1 MTTRPADVRRP
12 NIFALLAIGA
22 FVAFS
27 MQIIVPALPVMARD
41 LRASPAVIQLSLT
54 LFMVTV
60 SFAQLFYGPYSDRH
74 GRRRPLIFGM
84 VLAAVFSI
92 ACIFV
97 PDAWSLVLA
106 RIGLALGVCA
116 GMVLCRAM
124 VRDSYPQDR
133 SAVMMAYLNT
143 GIALGPML
151 APLVGGVL
159 TIAFGWR
166 SMFVLLSMIAC
177 ALVVVSVRMPETHFQ
192 RGSSTTPRG
201 MLRDFRS
208 LVLDPRFSGFA
219 FAFGLQA
226 GTYFLFAGSAAFLTM
241 DVLGRTEAEYGAY
254 FVVVPLMYLSGNL
267 LSVRLAK
274 RFSPVALAVAGTV
287 LTVAAGAILLVAA
300 LLLPLSPLVLFL
312 PMIPFQ
318 IGQGLMSAP
327 SMSIAIG
334 ANPRMIGSAAGLFG
348 FIQMMT
354 PAAFTLLIGVLP
366 LGTAWPM
373 GAAMFVTAVASL
385 AVLMFGVRTMKRA
398 A

>member
-1 MTTRPADVRRP
+1 MTTGPADVRRP

-22 FVAFS
+22 FVAFA

-41 LRASPAVIQLSLT
+41 LRASPTVIQLSLT

-60 SFAQLFYGPYSDRH
+60 SFAQLFYGPYSDRN
-74 GRRRPLIFGM
+74 GRRKPLIFGM
-84 VLAAVFSI
+84 ALAAAFSI
-92 ACIFV
+92 ACIFA
-97 PDAWSLVLA
+97 PDAWSLVGA
-106 RIGLALGVCA
+106 RIGQALGVCA

-143 GIALGPML
+143 GISLGPML

-166 SMFVLLSMIAC
+166 SMFVLLSVMAC
-177 ALVVVSVRMPETHFQ
+177 ALVYISVRLPETHFQ
-192 RGSSTTPRG
+192 RSSSTSPRG
-201 MLRDFRS
+201 MLRDFRT
-208 LVLDPRFSGFA
+208 LVLDMRFSGFA
-219 FAFGLQA
+219 FGFGLQA
-226 GTYFLFAGSAAFLTM
+226 GTYFLFAGSAAFLMM
-241 DVLGRTEAEYGAY
+241 DVLDRSEAEYGAY
-254 FVVVPLMYLSGNL
+254 FATVPLMYLSGNL
-267 LSVRLAK
+267 LAVRLAK
-274 RFSPVALAVAGTV
+274 RFSPVTLAVAGTL
-287 LTVAAGAILLVAA
+287 LTVAAGAVLLAA
-300 LLLPLSPLVLFL
+300 VLLLPLSPMVLFL

-354 PAAFTLLIGVLP
+354 PAAFTLVVGVLP

-373 GAAMFVTAVASL
+373 AATILATAVASL
-385 AVLMFGVRTMKRA
+385 GVLMFGVRAMRRA
-398 A
+398 